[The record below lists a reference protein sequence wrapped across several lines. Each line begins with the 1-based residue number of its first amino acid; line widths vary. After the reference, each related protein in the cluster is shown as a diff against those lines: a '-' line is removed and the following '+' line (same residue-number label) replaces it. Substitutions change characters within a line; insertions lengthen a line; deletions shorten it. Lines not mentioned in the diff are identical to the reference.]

1 LHLTWVNHSCFR
13 VENDGFVMVLDP
25 GVLVPATV
33 LNDADAVLISHE
45 HGDHFEPST
54 IVARVATRPHL
65 PVYTNKSVG
74 ALLAGS
80 GADVH
85 VVGHGDAFML
95 GGVRVQVHG
104 EWHAPIA
111 PDIPRVR
118 NVGFQFGS
126 KFYHPGDAYTDPH
139 QHVGVMTVP
148 EFGTFTTLGESM
160 QFVQQVKPG
169 LAIPCHDT
177 GLDLIGIQGADGPAC
192 RSALGRAT
200 DGRAAPRPV
209 GPVRRPSA
217 TPAGSAGSGRTAARD
232 RPRRTSGPTPR
243 DRRRRTPDALASS
256 VRARR
261 NSAPVRDPGT

>member
-1 LHLTWVNHSCFR
+1 
-13 VENDGFVMVLDP
+13 MVLDP

-33 LNDADAVLISHE
+33 LDDADAVLISHE
-45 HGDHFEPST
+45 HGDHFELST
-54 IVARVATRPHL
+54 IVARVATRSHL

-80 GADVH
+80 GAAVH

-126 KFYHPGDAYTDPH
+126 RFYHPGDAYTDPH

-148 EFGTFTTLGESM
+148 EFGTFTKLGESM

-177 GLDLIGIQGADGPAC
+177 GLDQIGIQGADVVFSQFP
-192 RSALGRAT
+192 T
-200 DGRAAPRPV
+200 PPFAPGTGVPF
-209 GPVRRPSA
+209 RRPDKN
-217 TPAGSAGSGRTAARD
+217 TPFA
-232 RPRRTSGPTPR
+232 
-243 DRRRRTPDALASS
+243 
-256 VRARR
+256 V
-261 NSAPVRDPGT
+261 